1 MFFRSLYPSPLTQ
14 FFKDPKEAEKT
25 TEPQEEVV
33 EDEEDLVRPCDES
46 CQWVLVSWNKRR
58 KSQMDSPHFINLF
71 KTEMYFKF
79 IDIAFR
85 EYLSVKTGARISDQK
100 DKELHLRVFQRT
112 KITVRL

>member
-1 MFFRSLYPSPLTQ
+1 
-14 FFKDPKEAEKT
+14 
-25 TEPQEEVV
+25 
-33 EDEEDLVRPCDES
+33 
-46 CQWVLVSWNKRR
+46 
-58 KSQMDSPHFINLF
+58 MDSPHFINLF

-100 DKELHLRVFQRT
+100 DKELQLRVFQRT